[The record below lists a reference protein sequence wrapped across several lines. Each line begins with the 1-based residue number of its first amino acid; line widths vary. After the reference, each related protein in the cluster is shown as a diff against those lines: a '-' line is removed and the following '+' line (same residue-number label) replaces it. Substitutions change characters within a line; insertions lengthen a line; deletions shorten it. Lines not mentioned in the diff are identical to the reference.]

1 MLQIDHK
8 MEEDDNFGEKNGF
21 FKTYHISVLK
31 NLRNGDLSEL
41 SACRNDEERL
51 VYIHSLPYV
60 HQVPYEMSSAMGD
73 SLPSGKSAALAQKKR
88 TEGNE
93 FFKKKDYPS
102 AVRLY
107 SEAVSKAPNIT
118 NGRKPINNSV

>member
-1 MLQIDHK
+1 
-8 MEEDDNFGEKNGF
+8 
-21 FKTYHISVLK
+21 
-31 NLRNGDLSEL
+31 
-41 SACRNDEERL
+41 
-51 VYIHSLPYV
+51 
-60 HQVPYEMSSAMGD
+60 MSSAMGD
-73 SLPSGKSAALAQKKR
+73 SLPSGKSAVLAQKKR

>member
-1 MLQIDHK
+1 
-8 MEEDDNFGEKNGF
+8 MEEEDNFGEKNGF
-21 FKTYHISVLK
+21 FKPYHIAVLK
-31 NLRNGDLSEL
+31 NLRNGDLSAL

-51 VYIHSLPYV
+51 VYVHSLPYV
-60 HQVPYEMSSAMGD
+60 HEVPNEMSSAMGN
-73 SLPSGKSAALAQKKR
+73 LTNGKSAAIAQKKR

-107 SEAVSKAPNIT
+107 SEAVSKAPT
-118 NGRKPINNSV
+118 NGRKPINIRV